1 MAEQG
6 GLGGEPGAHPPPSLP
21 DMLLHAE
28 WASHAC
34 HRQLPLAR
42 PVGARLCLAFR
53 NSAPCRR
60 ALVLQERYVLSSVR
74 PRQVSFLVPTPPCL
88 TLPRLVGWGGPASNG
103 WRCPSAVGSFRPRSR
118 CTSTRG
124 SGQLP
129 YLLTLS
135 LEQSLW
141 TICRPDTRR
150 CPEQASWFLKHGV
163 SPFCH
168 SVTYLTRPASGGPLG
183 DESRWLCH
191 QQGQP
196 HSTATMLPPF
206 RTVCFP
212 DEADTPLTISLVIRK
227 NVSQILGLSSSQS
240 PMFSASP
247 SLTTIQS
254 GEQTR
259 E

>member
-60 ALVLQERYVLSSVR
+60 ALVLQELYVLSSVR

-88 TLPRLVGWGGPASNG
+88 TLPRLVGWGGPAFNG

-168 SVTYLTRPASGGPLG
+168 SVTYLTRPARRPREGPWVMRAGGSVI
-183 DESRWLCH
+183 SRGSH
-191 QQGQP
+191 TRQ
-196 HSTATMLPPF
+196 LPCCRPSEQF
-206 RTVCFP
+206 VFLMKQTLP
-212 DEADTPLTISLVIRK
+212 
-227 NVSQILGLSSSQS
+227 
-240 PMFSASP
+240 SP
-247 SLTTIQS
+247 SH
-254 GEQTR
+254 
-259 E
+259 